1 MNTYETSEAAE
12 TKAQKP
18 NAATA
23 PAGKTR
29 PQGNGSRHPADAT
42 DSLDLRQLLSVLVA
56 ARDGDFTVRLPSDMA
71 GIEGKIADVFN
82 EIMLTNQRMAE
93 ELERMSRVVGKEG
106 KLSNR
111 ASFGARGGAWGE
123 MESSV
128 NTLVSDLAW
137 PVAEITRS
145 IDAVAKGDLTQDMS
159 LEVEG
164 RPLKGEF
171 LRSAKIVNTMIG
183 QVNLFT
189 SEVTRVAHVKS
200 APRANSADR
209 PR

>member
-1 MNTYETSEAAE
+1 MNAYETSEAAE

-18 NAATA
+18 NPPT
-23 PAGKTR
+23 PSAGKTR
-29 PQGNGSRHPADAT
+29 SQGNGEGSTPDAT
-42 DSLDLRQLLSVLVA
+42 DSLDLRQLLCVLIG
-56 ARDGDFTVRLPSDMA
+56 ARDGDFAVRLPTDLT

-111 ASFGARGGAWGE
+111 ANFGAHGGSWGE
-123 MESSV
+123 MEASV

-145 IDAVAKGDLTQDMS
+145 IDAVAKGDLTRDMG

-164 RPLKGEF
+164 RPLKGE
-171 LRSAKIVNTMIG
+171 L
-183 QVNLFT
+183 L
-189 SEVTRVAHVKS
+189 
-200 APRANSADR
+200 
-209 PR
+209 